1 MQELRTTD
9 KREDDCERLHIDE
22 YSLKEVRLPAQFGRR
37 KKAIE
42 IVIRGRNLRAMAQ
55 PLVAFVGKEPVQYT
69 RIAPDERSVQG
80 LLLNEPERGARV
92 SVFLGDLDAA
102 QHAAPFNPAMVT
114 RIE

>member
-1 MQELRTTD
+1 MQELRTTGGH
-9 KREDDCERLHIDE
+9 EDDCDRLHIDD
-22 YSLKEVRLPAQFGRR
+22 YSLREVRLPTQFGRG

-55 PLVAFVGKEPVQYT
+55 PLVAFVGNEPVQYT

-80 LLLNEPERGARV
+80 LLLKEPERGARV
-92 SVFLGDLDAA
+92 RVLLGDLDAA
-102 QHAAPFNPAMVT
+102 QHEVPFNPAMVA